1 MAPHNRRSPP
11 LTSDRVDIIVL
22 VMKCNVV
29 SGDSSAHT
37 SDGDYNQ
44 S

>member
-1 MAPHNRRSPP
+1 MAPHDRRSPS

-29 SGDSSAHT
+29 SGDSSAHK
-37 SDGDYNQ
+37 SDSNYNQ